1 MNKVIDTP
9 VSAKATGEID
19 YAFLWNFPKQ
29 AIASPYLTYDQ
40 QHRRDRMLAALLH
53 ARKVLSLQPECVRFD
68 VYRTA
73 AVLEKNQGSQRA
85 NAFLISFCKRAL
97 PRLELVAKKYECA
110 GINSNVSAAV
120 FGSHF
125 DTELM
130 QYLASRMVNMVAR
143 YNRLP
148 DMSRADI
155 DLLAADIANFIRA
168 ELADIDDT
176 GFSELKTLYTWYMRA
191 GFISLQF
198 NVTPPHWERVTKT
211 YVGEDE
217 IAPAIARMFN
227 DVWWRGRLR
236 RIAAAWREHLQITV
250 GNVSKKKHAYA
261 SKNCVTDWRE
271 QKRRT
276 REFLKGLDLED
287 EDGNRISLI
296 EKFDGS
302 VANPAIRRCE
312 LMTRIRGFE
321 NICNELGYVGEFYTL
336 TAPSKYHAT
345 TKAGY
350 RNSKWNGASPS
361 DTQNYL
367 TGLWARIRAKLH
379 REEIRIFGIRV
390 AEPHH
395 DGTPHWHMLMFMLPE
410 DVERVRLI
418 IRDYA
423 WEDSRA
429 ILSRL
434 QAPTGKAF
442 EAIKELGVKTSDSK
456 GNTRPIFS
464 ILKEMQRSFEK
475 NNLGTSQRGE
485 YMKTIFG
492 EEASSAAAVLM
503 EAASSGKL
511 DRLTAAFKASDG
523 KIEELVKV
531 MQDNL
536 GGDFKE
542 FQSAYEAVGTDL
554 FDQQEGSLRKLT
566 QTATQYVLKLD
577 DWIQK
582 NKGLATTIG
591 IIAGGALALI
601 GIIGGIGLVAWPV
614 VMGINAIIAAA
625 GVMGTVFTVAGSAI
639 VTALGA
645 ITWPIVAVGAAI
657 VAGALLIRK
666 YWEPISAFFS
676 GVIEGIMSAFA
687 PVGEMFAPLAPIFDG
702 LGEKLRGVWQWFK
715 DLIAPVKAT
724 QETLDSCKN
733 VGVIFGQAL
742 ASALIAPLNVFNK
755 LRSGVD
761 WLLEKLG
768 IINKESD
775 SLDQTAARTNAATQG
790 NSYIP
795 ATSTYGGYQ
804 AYQPVTAPAGRSY
817 IDQSK
822 SEYNITLPGGVAPGH
837 QLNRQLRDTL
847 EQIERDKRAR
857 QRASMTHDF

>member
-9 VSAKATGEID
+9 VSAKAMGEID
-19 YAFLWNFPKQ
+19 YAFVWNFPKQ

-85 NAFLISFCKRAL
+85 NAFLISFCKRVL

-198 NVTPPHWERVTKT
+198 NVTPPHWERVTKK

-345 TKAGY
+345 TKGGY

-361 DTQNYL
+361 DTQSYL

-423 WEDSRA
+423 WEEDRHELKSD
-429 ILSRL
+429 
-434 QAPTGKAF
+434 KAKKARF
-442 EAIKELGVKTSDSK
+442 HAEAIDPEKGSATGYVAKYISKNIDGYALDDETDDESGEL
-456 GNTRPIFS
+456 
-464 ILKEMQRSFEK
+464 LKE
-475 NNLGTSQRGE
+475 
-485 YMKTIFG
+485 
-492 EEASSAAAVLM
+492 
-503 EAASSGKL
+503 
-511 DRLTAAFKASDG
+511 
-523 KIEELVKV
+523 
-531 MQDNL
+531 
-536 GGDFKE
+536 
-542 FQSAYEAVGTDL
+542 
-554 FDQQEGSLRKLT
+554 
-566 QTATQYVLKLD
+566 
-577 DWIQK
+577 
-582 NKGLATTIG
+582 
-591 IIAGGALALI
+591 
-601 GIIGGIGLVAWPV
+601 
-614 VMGINAIIAAA
+614 
-625 GVMGTVFTVAGSAI
+625 
-639 VTALGA
+639 
-645 ITWPIVAVGAAI
+645 
-657 VAGALLIRK
+657 
-666 YWEPISAFFS
+666 
-676 GVIEGIMSAFA
+676 
-687 PVGEMFAPLAPIFDG
+687 
-702 LGEKLRGVWQWFK
+702 
-715 DLIAPVKAT
+715 
-724 QETLDSCKN
+724 
-733 VGVIFGQAL
+733 
-742 ASALIAPLNVFNK
+742 
-755 LRSGVD
+755 
-761 WLLEKLG
+761 
-768 IINKESD
+768 
-775 SLDQTAARTNAATQG
+775 
-790 NSYIP
+790 
-795 ATSTYGGYQ
+795 
-804 AYQPVTAPAGRSY
+804 TAPAVSAWAARWHIRQFQFIGGAPVTVYRELRRLADTEAAHGLSVEFAAVHDAADAGDWAGYVNAQGGPFVRRDDLQVRTLYEPRTEFNQYGEETVCIRGVYDSAIGAGTPILTRLTQWKIVPKRAVDLAVDVKGAPAPSRSSVNNCTGSESDPPELDLSKPLSRREKRELTNRLRKQKPAIRRKFIHGTDEQNAAIAKT
-817 IDQSK
+817 IDEIHLTTGITISRGEALHLMAGGK
-822 SEYNITLPGGVAPGH
+822 SCFNGKWLRGTAKGEIFTAAPSY
-837 QLNRQLRDTL
+837 QAKARIILNRVAALAELATK
-847 EQIERDKRAR
+847 I
-857 QRASMTHDF
+857 